1 MQNFSRKITHFTG
14 VYFYKSSFIRYT
26 KNKFKGGLFM
36 IKEFKEFILRGNVID
51 LAVGVVIGSAFT
63 AIVTSLVEG
72 LLTPLVS
79 LVFSFFGSEDAFS
92 GLVWEPKKNV
102 VFNFGQVITAIIT
115 FLIVKA
121 VNKLRNL
128 HQKPVEEEEPEVT
141 AEDYLQEIRDL
152 LKVQTETRT
161 NITTNDINRDPFN

>member
-1 MQNFSRKITHFTG
+1 
-14 VYFYKSSFIRYT
+14 
-26 KNKFKGGLFM
+26 M
-36 IKEFKEFILRGNVID
+36 IKELKEFILRGNVID

-115 FLIVKA
+115 FLITAFVLFLIVKA

-152 LKVQTETRT
+152 LKVQTESRT

>member
-1 MQNFSRKITHFTG
+1 
-14 VYFYKSSFIRYT
+14 
-26 KNKFKGGLFM
+26 M

-72 LLTPLVS
+72 LLTPLIT
-79 LVFSFFGSEDAFS
+79 LVFSLFGSEDTFS

-115 FLIVKA
+115 FLITAFVLFLIVKA

-128 HQKPVEEEEPEVT
+128 HQKPVEEEPEIT

-152 LKVQTETRT
+152 LKVQTEART
-161 NITTNDINRDPFN
+161 NITTNDVNRDPFN

>member
-1 MQNFSRKITHFTG
+1 MHFQ
-14 VYFYKSSFIRYT
+14 
-26 KNKFKGGLFM
+26 GLF
-36 IKEFKEFILRGNVID
+36 
-51 LAVGVVIGSAFT
+51 GS
-63 AIVTSLVEG
+63 L
-72 LLTPLVS
+72 
-79 LVFSFFGSEDAFS
+79 
-92 GLVWEPKKNV
+92 KKNV

-115 FLIVKA
+115 FLITAFVLFLIVKA

-152 LKVQTETRT
+152 LKVQTESRT